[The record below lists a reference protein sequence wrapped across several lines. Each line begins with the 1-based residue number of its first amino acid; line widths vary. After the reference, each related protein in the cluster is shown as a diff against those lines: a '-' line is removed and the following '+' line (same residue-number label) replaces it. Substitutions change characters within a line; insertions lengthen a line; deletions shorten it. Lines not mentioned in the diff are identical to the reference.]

1 MNLRIVTREREV
13 ELTFRDLDLTNTATD
28 AQIRTAAEKYM
39 DAKLTDLVVSR
50 QGENILL
57 STSPIFG

>member
-13 ELTFRDLDLTNTATD
+13 ELTLRDLDLTNTATD
-28 AQIRTAAEKYM
+28 AQIKTAAEKYM
-39 DAKLTDLVVSR
+39 DSKLTDLVVSR

-57 STSPIFG
+57 SPAPIFG